1 MLAYSIILPAD
12 TLPVFVMNLKNHLLT
27 LATRRFAK
35 LPHKQRLQMHQGY
48 VHNATTQH
56 TALAAS

>member
-1 MLAYSIILPAD
+1 MTSWLSFVLRAD

-27 LATRRFAK
+27 LATQRFAK

-48 VHNATTQH
+48 VH
-56 TALAAS
+56 L